1 MRSLIVV
8 RCGDQSLHLNWCV
21 PREQRTYDVAVS
33 YFGRHSER
41 WVESCDIFHAFQGSK
56 WEGLAVFL
64 RVHDGIWK
72 SYDYIWFPD
81 DDLCMC
87 RDDLERFLFI
97 CRQER
102 FVVAQPALL
111 PSSYYSWSITLQR
124 RWCRWRRTN
133 FVEVMAPCFRGEDF
147 SLFQQT
153 FSENTSGWGLEYLWW
168 WLAKKHGRDR
178 FAVVDETG
186 MLHTRPVGTGKSGGA
201 KADPRFE
208 EEQLYRKFRIVK
220 EKPKNVSS
228 NWKVLTFFLGGIVN
242 RYKVMRRLLPKR
254 LVKVVCSNGCVRNI

>member
-1 MRSLIVV
+1 VRSLIVV

-21 PREQRTYDVAVS
+21 PREQRTYDVALS
-33 YFGRHSER
+33 YFGRHPER
-41 WVESCDIFHAFQGSK
+41 WVESCDIFHAFEGSK
-56 WEGLAVFL
+56 WEGLADFL
-64 RVHDGIWK
+64 RIHDGIWK

-186 MLHTRPVGTGKSGGA
+186 MFHTRPVGSAATGGA
-201 KADPRFE
+201 KRKPRLE
-208 EEQLYRKFRIVK
+208 EDEIYEKHGFRK
-220 EKPKNVSS
+220 EKPK
-228 NWKVLTFFLGGIVN
+228 VLARQTRLSEACWEKILHK
-242 RYKVMRRLLPKR
+242 YKLVRRWCGSP
-254 LVKVVCSNGCVRNI
+254 LVKNGIRNY